1 MKKLFTKIAI
11 TVLLITQLA
20 TPVFAC
26 EPDPHTQ
33 GYWKNHDF
41 VQIEGDLGDYSWKE
55 VLNTPTRGDAWYIL
69 AHQWI
74 AYRLNREYQH
84 CPWENELYKA
94 LQILSEN
101 KPGKI
106 PANLRS
112 TAIDLAEKL
121 DAYNNGYFNQ

>member
-11 TVLLITQLA
+11 IVLLITQLA

-33 GYWKNHDF
+33 GYWKNHAF
-41 VQIEGDLGDYSWKE
+41 VQVEGVLDGYSWQE
-55 VLNTPTRGDAWYIL
+55 VLNTPARGDAWYIL

-74 AYRLNREYQH
+74 AAKLNFTYQN
-84 CPWENELYKA
+84 CLWENEIWDA
-94 LQILSEN
+94 LQILSNN
-101 KPGKI
+101 KPGEI
-106 PANLRS
+106 PENLRS

-121 DAYNNGYFNQ
+121 DAYNNGCFNQ